1 MTGLTLRNTS
11 EYILV
16 APDRDL
22 RTVIGGSDERWPG
35 VVVPNANLSLE
46 VGGIEV
52 AWLNINRTDA
62 TAAAGETF
70 DGETLATPS
79 GDIFHIYGDRLKWD
93 VEFVEHPGV
102 YAWAFGLKDSGN
114 LSYHRQPPLTP
125 AEIAAGHER
134 PDDVI
139 GSYAIYM
146 DRMHNGY
153 GTGKFAHVYRPEFQ
167 DANGDTTY
175 GTLDISDG
183 EMTIGID
190 PAWMDN
196 AAYPVTLDPTIGYSS
211 MGASAL
217 AASSAYRANL
227 AADLYTAASGDTI
240 TAIHMGLRTYSSG
253 SLNVGVFDAADNS
266 RVANESVYAGN
277 SSFVFRSATGL
288 SISLTDAHEYFM
300 AVGTNTAV
308 MQIYDSYTNG
318 AFRGSYADPWADIQV
333 AGYRFSMYA
342 DIESG
347 GSTPVNFDEGLSVS
361 GGGSASLMARLG
373 YLAALSATGGGAA
386 ELAAQV
392 GFLDSLA
399 ASGGGGAELLDRVG
413 VRAGLAVS
421 GGGSAS
427 LTARIGFKD
436 VLSISGGGAAEL
448 TAVVGFFE
456 ALAVSGGGSA
466 TLYIEGDTAVIREVI
481 RLAGDRRLNFQ
492 LAGDRRLV
500 ITLTGNIG
508 D

>member
-1 MTGLTLRNTS
+1 MAGLTLRNTS
-11 EYILV
+11 EYILD

-46 VGGIEV
+46 VGGQEV

-79 GDIFHIYGDRLKWD
+79 GDIFRVVDDRLKWD
-93 VEFVEHPGV
+93 VAFTEHPGA
-102 YAWAFGLKDSGN
+102 YAWAFGLTDSGN
-114 LSYHRQPPLTP
+114 LSYHYQPALTWD
-125 AEIAAGHER
+125 EIMAGHER
-134 PDDVI
+134 PDDVV
-139 GSYAIYM
+139 GSYAVYM
-146 DRMHNGY
+146 DRMHGPY
-153 GTGKFAHVYRPEFQ
+153 GTGKFCHVYRPLFQ
-167 DANGDTTY
+167 DANGDERW
-175 GTLDISDG
+175 GTIDITNG
-183 EMTIGID
+183 VMTISID

-277 SSFVFRSATGL
+277 SSFVFRSVTGL
-288 SISLTDAHEYFM
+288 SIPLTDAHAYFM

-308 MQIYDSYTNG
+308 MQIYDSYTSG
-318 AFRGSYADPWADIQV
+318 AFRGTYADPWADIQV

-347 GSTPVNFDEGLSVS
+347 GGSPVNFDEALSVS

-386 ELAAQV
+386 ELAALV
-392 GFLDSLA
+392 GFLDSLS
-399 ASGGGGAELLDRVG
+399 ASGGGGAALADRVG
-413 VRAGLAVS
+413 FQAGLAVS
-421 GGGSAS
+421 GGG
-427 LTARIGFKD
+427 
-436 VLSISGGGAAEL
+436 AAEL
-448 TAVVGFFE
+448 AAVVGFFE

-481 RLAGDRRLNFQ
+481 RLAGNRRLNFQ